1 MGRVFAH
8 DEVEGESVFV
18 QWHNVAVED
27 QLDFEEVFSTGTFQK
42 RVPHHAVVLD
52 GSDDEDEEEDDDND
66 DDGSAEDGAD
76 DDGEDDDGA
85 GSDDEDDDDEDEE
98 ASYDVMVRS
107 TR

>member
-8 DEVEGESVFV
+8 DEVEGESVLV

-52 GSDDEDEEEDDDND
+52 GSDDEEEE
-66 DDGSAEDGAD
+66 
-76 DDGEDDDGA
+76 DDGEDDGADEEGEDDGA
-85 GSDDEDDDDEDEE
+85 DEDGDGSDDEDDDDEDDEE
-98 ASYDVMVRS
+98 SS
-107 TR
+107 